1 MNYTFKSIMF
11 KYNYSSPPV
20 AAGGDRLRHTE
31 GRGCCILTSHLI
43 LYVLF
48 YNSFFCLKLQNVY
61 INPEASKKRS
71 IIRSYTLPVVVQTG
85 VYYLVY
91 TLVDET
97 KYKHYI
103 LSLALFPTIMEFVVP
118 ALSIKQLFRPYSIY
132 LSSICCRS
140 LHTL

>member
-1 MNYTFKSIMF
+1 M
-11 KYNYSSPPV
+11 
-20 AAGGDRLRHTE
+20 
-31 GRGCCILTSHLI
+31 LTCSLI

-48 YNSFFCLKLQNVY
+48 YNSLFCLKLQNVD
-61 INPEASKKRS
+61 INPESSKKRS
-71 IIRSYTLPVVVQTG
+71 IIRFYTLPVVVQTG

-103 LSLALFPTIMEFVVP
+103 LSLALFPTIMEFLVP